1 MVFISAVVYAI
12 IQLSEVIMTKIYA
25 INGSPRKKGWNTFSL
40 LENALKGAQSVG
52 AEIEM
57 INLYDYTYKGCI
69 SCLACKRKNNTTNGI
84 CAYKD
89 DLTPIFEKLKE
100 ADGIIFGSP
109 IYYSST
115 TGQFRAFIERLCFP
129 LYRYMPN
136 GRILDKTIPT
146 AMIYTMNVQEEQK
159 EMFNYSTIMSN
170 NRIPLELVYGD
181 FEDLWV
187 CDTYQFYDYSKYDC
201 DVFDADHKLKQKE
214 EQFPKDLEKAF
225 ELGKRIAL
233 KSKK

>member
-1 MVFISAVVYAI
+1 
-12 IQLSEVIMTKIYA
+12 MTKIYA
-25 INGSPRKKGWNTFSL
+25 INGSPRKKNWNTYSL
-40 LENALKGAQSVG
+40 LESALKGAESVG
-52 AEIEM
+52 AEVEM

-69 SCLACKRKNNTTNGI
+69 SCLACKRKNNQTNGI

-89 DLTPIFEKLKE
+89 DLTPIFEKLKS

-129 LYRYMPN
+129 LYRYMKEN

-146 AMIYTMNVQEEQK
+146 GMIYTMNCTEELDK
-159 EMFNYSTIMSN
+159 KFHYH
-170 NRIPLELVYGD
+170 ELMEANKTPWQMVYGD

-187 CDTYQFYDYSKYDC
+187 CDTYQFSDYSKYDC
-201 DVFDADHKLKQKE
+201 DVFDANHKLKHKE
-214 EQFPKDLEKAF
+214 EHFPIDLQNAY
-225 ELGKRIAL
+225 ELGKRIAK
-233 KSKK
+233 KSM

>member
-1 MVFISAVVYAI
+1 MV
-12 IQLSEVIMTKIYA
+12 LYA
-25 INGSPRKKGWNTFSL
+25 INGSPRKKWNDDQL
-40 LENALKGAQSVG
+40 LDSMICGVK
-52 AEIEM
+52 AECKDIEVRK
-57 INLYDYTYKGCI
+57 INLYDYTFKGCI
-69 SCLACKRKNNTTNGI
+69 SCFACKRIGNTTGGL

-109 IYYSST
+109 IYFSST

-129 LYRYMPN
+129 LYRYMPD
-136 GRILDKTIPT
+136 GRVLDRTIPV

-159 EMFNYSTIMSN
+159 EMFKYSTIMNN

-187 CDTYQFYDYSKYDC
+187 CDTYQFNDYSKYDC
-201 DVFDADHKLKQKE
+201 DVFDANHKLKQKE
-214 EQFPKDLEKAF
+214 EEFPKFLEKAF

-233 KSKK
+233 KNK